1 MKPDALTWTPPPD
14 ARAASGRP
22 PGEVRRILRLF
33 HPYRG
38 RLAVVG
44 LLVGA
49 SSLVSVAS
57 PFLLR
62 EILDTAIPQGRT
74 GLLTLLALG
83 MILTAVMNSVFGVL
97 QTLCGTC
104 AVAVCSPLTALCNH
118 HVRRRRSATNPH
130 TITRSS
136 EHPIPC
142 SCVLVVRYGVRVAG
156 ADAAAGLPARGSG
169 PG

>member
-1 MKPDALTWTPPPD
+1 MKPDEPLWTPPPD
-14 ARAASGRP
+14 AASDRP

-97 QTLCGTC
+97 QTLISTTVGQRVMHDLRT
-104 AVAVCSPLTALCNH
+104 AV
-118 HVRRRRSATNPH
+118 
-130 TITRSS
+130 
-136 EHPIPC
+136 
-142 SCVLVVRYGVRVAG
+142 
-156 ADAAAGLPARGSG
+156 
-169 PG
+169 